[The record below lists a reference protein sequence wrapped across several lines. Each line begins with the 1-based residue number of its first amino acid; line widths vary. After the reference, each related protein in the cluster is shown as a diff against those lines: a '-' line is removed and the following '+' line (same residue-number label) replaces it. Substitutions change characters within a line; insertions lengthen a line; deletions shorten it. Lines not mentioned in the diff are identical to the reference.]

1 VRASTTGHVLWSGIA
16 DAERARRSARALLSP
31 AFFSGWGV
39 RTVAEGE
46 ACYNPM
52 SYHNG
57 SIWPH
62 DNSVIAAGC
71 ARYGCKDE
79 ALRIVTALFDAT
91 AFVDLHRLPELYCGF
106 VRRESEG
113 PTQYPVA
120 CSPQAWAAGS
130 VFLLL
135 QACLAISF
143 EPHRVVFTRPV
154 LPDCLDE
161 LQIRNLGVGNGR
173 LDLAVRRHERGA
185 EISVL
190 RREGEV
196 DLAVLQ

>member
-1 VRASTTGHVLWSGIA
+1 M
-16 DAERARRSARALLSP
+16 
-31 AFFSGWGV
+31 

-62 DNSVIAAGC
+62 DNSLIAAGC
-71 ARYGCKDE
+71 ARYGLKDE

-143 EPHRVVFTRPV
+143 KPHRVVFTAPV

-161 LQIRNLGVGNGR
+161 LQIRNLGVGNGC
-173 LDLAVRRHERGA
+173 LDLAVRRRESSA

-190 RREGEV
+190 RSEGEV
-196 DLAVLQ
+196 ELVVLHESGKGKPLGR